1 MALSK
6 ITSSSITDNAIH
18 GRRNLIINGAMQVSQ
33 RGTSVSSITSSGYK
47 TVDRWKTNAS
57 GATYSQSQE
66 SVTVGGETGL
76 PVQFTKFLKHN
87 VTTGNDNTAIYQY
100 VEDVTSIPSGN
111 VTISFYTKGTTP
123 DGGLKVRFW
132 QNFGSGGSTELELT
146 SEIQSFT
153 LTSTWQRFTATITIP
168 SISGKTVG
176 TSSYFI
182 IALGQG
188 SSTSTDAWV
197 LDVTG
202 IQLEVGEQATPF
214 EHRSFGEEL
223 ALCQRYYQII
233 PKYTFFTG
241 AVEVGTSSLRA
252 GVPLARTLRASPTIG
267 NITLAIYDDDDTAFN
282 NAAHAIFLN
291 SGSPEVDGTTGY
303 LSVIFNG
310 NLSGRTDNHNVTA
323 LYGSNGTLDS
333 EL

>member
-1 MALSK
+1 MTKAAELAKMGEVLTNSQ
-6 ITSSSITDNAIH
+6 IG
-18 GRRNLIINGAMQVSQ
+18 GRRNIIINGAMQVAQ

-47 TVDRWKTNAS
+47 TVDRWYTNAS

-76 PVQFTKFLKHN
+76 PVQFTNFLKHN

-100 VEDVTSIPSGN
+100 VEDVTSIPSGD
-111 VTISFYTKGTTP
+111 VTISFYAKGTTP
-123 DGGLKVRFW
+123 DGGLKARFF
-132 QNFGSGGSTELELT
+132 QNFGSGGSTEVELT

-176 TSSYFI
+176 TSSKFI
-182 IALGQG
+182 VVFGQG

-202 IQLEVGEQATPF
+202 VQLEVGEQATPF
-214 EHRSFGEEL
+214 EHRSYGEEL
-223 ALCQRYYQII
+223 ALCQRYYQQSTSI
-233 PKYTFFTG
+233 
-241 AVEVGTSSLRA
+241 ANATSS
-252 GVPLARTLRASPTIG
+252 PMWFYSYNASEAWNGNRFPVEMRSNPTCV
-267 NITLAIYDDDDTAFN
+267 LYN
-282 NAAHAIFLN
+282 NAGTAGGVHQIGSPDITGVTVNNSSKQGIFLAYKA
-291 SGSPEVDGTTGY
+291 SGFTTDKSHIAGW
-303 LSVIFNG
+303 
-310 NLSGRTDNHNVTA
+310 TA
-323 LYGSNGTLDS
+323 DA